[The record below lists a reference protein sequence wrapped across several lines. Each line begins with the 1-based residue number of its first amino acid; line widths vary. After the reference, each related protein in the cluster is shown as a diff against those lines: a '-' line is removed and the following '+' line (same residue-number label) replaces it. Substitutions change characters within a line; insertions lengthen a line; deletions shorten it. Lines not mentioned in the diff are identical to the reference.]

1 MFRRLFA
8 SVALACALFTLGAC
22 EKAAPPPDPALTVP
36 ANASDSVAWKTYIT
50 AVTKKMIP
58 ADKSKRIFATFVE
71 FGSDEAKAARTVENI
86 RNFVARG
93 IADGTLILFASPDS
107 PLMADIVEKAFV
119 EPKPDLLKG
128 ISVIFIGQKA
138 EEERVR
144 TAVTAWGATFVFHEA
159 K

>member
-22 EKAAPPPDPALTVP
+22 EKAAPPPDPALNVP
-36 ANASDSVAWKTYIT
+36 TNAADSVAWKAYIS
-50 AVTKKMIP
+50 AVVKKMVP

-71 FGSDEAKAARTVENI
+71 QGQDEEKNARTVENI
-86 RNFVARG
+86 KNFVGRG

-107 PLMADIVEKAFV
+107 ALMADIVEKAFV
-119 EPKPDLLKG
+119 EPRPDLLKG
-128 ISVIFIGQKA
+128 ISVIFIGQKT

-144 TAVTAWGATFVFHEA
+144 TAVTAWGATFLFHEA